1 MSLSDWFQSL
11 WKKQA
16 EHYVYA
22 TIPPERQQPRVD
34 PVLLQAEKHYLRL
47 WLSESFLADDRRLF
61 REYVPVV
68 HSSVRLQFANNPA
81 QELPFVAGASSLGM
95 GTTLGKGVQLNHAL
109 TNLLPFRGGTVAIAA
124 ALFAYK
130 QKDFFQGFLE
140 VLNEISGLLN
150 VGQLSATLQVASGA
164 VDGIQSLLGAGEKD
178 AHLLYFQQF
187 GGAAVDGGSPLVSGY
202 QAIIRARAG
211 QFDAGRLWVRDGRL
225 LIGNSA
231 DGAKPLEGYDY
242 MLLRVEAADR
252 RDDFL
257 GFPEFSHLLAKAIE
271 KGISSEDEGRKVLET
286 AQIAVWASP
295 DLTQADRARVAIAL
309 RDEFKAAISGTKAP
323 GARAAAAVGLAALE
337 HRLSA
342 RAAGLALPGV
352 AAERSALDL
361 QGEGG
366 SLEDFLKVVR

>member
-22 TIPPERQQPRVD
+22 TIPPERQQPRVE
-34 PVLLQAEKHYLRL
+34 PVRLQAEKHYLRL

-109 TNLLPFRGGTVAIAA
+109 TNLLPFRGGTVAIAT

-130 QKDFFQGFLE
+130 QKDFFQGFLD
-140 VLNEISGLLN
+140 VLNEVSGLLN

-178 AHLLYFQQF
+178 GHLLYFQQF
-187 GGAAVDGGSPLVSGY
+187 GGAAAEGGSPLVSGY

-211 QFDAGRLWVRDGRL
+211 QFDVAKLWVRDGRL
-225 LIGNSA
+225 LIGDSA

-271 KGISSEDEGRKVLET
+271 KGISNEDEGRKVLET

-309 RDEFKAAISGTKAP
+309 RDEFRAAVSGTKAVAP
-323 GARAAAAVGLAALE
+323 GAAPAFGLAALE
-337 HRLSA
+337 RSVSK
-342 RAAGLALPGV
+342 RAAGLSLPRV
-352 AAERSALDL
+352 TTERSPLDL
-361 QGEGG
+361 QGEGS
-366 SLEDFLKVVR
+366 SLDEFLKAVR

>member
-1 MSLSDWFQSL
+1 
-11 WKKQA
+11 
-16 EHYVYA
+16 
-22 TIPPERQQPRVD
+22 
-34 PVLLQAEKHYLRL
+34 
-47 WLSESFLADDRRLF
+47 
-61 REYVPVV
+61 
-68 HSSVRLQFANNPA
+68 
-81 QELPFVAGASSLGM
+81 
-95 GTTLGKGVQLNHAL
+95 
-109 TNLLPFRGGTVAIAA
+109 
-124 ALFAYK
+124 
-130 QKDFFQGFLE
+130 
-140 VLNEISGLLN
+140 
-150 VGQLSATLQVASGA
+150 
-164 VDGIQSLLGAGEKD
+164 
-178 AHLLYFQQF
+178 
-187 GGAAVDGGSPLVSGY
+187 VDGGSPLVSGY
-202 QAIIRARAG
+202 QAIIRARPG